1 MNEIHEIENK
11 SLEAHVSLC
20 AERYKQLDT
29 RLTNVEQR
37 LDKIET
43 GLTEIK
49 TLLQQ
54 DKSQLSNKV
63 IVAAGTI
70 ITTLVSAIGFLLA
83 HYVFK

>member
-1 MNEIHEIENK
+1 MNEIHEIENT

-20 AERYKQLDT
+20 AERYKNLDT

-37 LDKIET
+37 LNKIET
-43 GLTEIK
+43 GLVEIK
-49 TLLQQ
+49 ELLQK
-54 DKSQLSNKV
+54 DKNQLSGKV

-70 ITTLVSAIGFLLA
+70 ITMLVSAIGFLLA